1 LFYQTRN
8 TINEEIH
15 LRCDKKKSKLSV
27 FSRITMVSMITFG
40 ICVLFLVSTISAA
53 AAPPMV
59 FSAVIQNKHN
69 TPVQCTMSWASFGED
84 SPIDDDDTFTI
95 GRMESKTV
103 KNKEIDMGAWKM
115 SVPLKRI
122 QCGELL
128 VIAPFEGV
136 KSVEYFWKFS
146 IEQDT
151 IRSIGPQ
158 SQDR

>member
-1 LFYQTRN
+1 MKKLIYVLIRRNINLFF
-8 TINEEIH
+8 
-15 LRCDKKKSKLSV
+15 
-27 FSRITMVSMITFG
+27 FSRIKMVSMITFG
-40 ICVLFLVSTISAA
+40 ICVLFLVSTISAS

-59 FSAVIQNKHN
+59 FSAVIQNKQN
-69 TPVQCTMSWASFGED
+69 TPIQCTLSWASFGED

-95 GRMESKTV
+95 GSMESKTV

-122 QCGELL
+122 QCGEFL

-136 KSVEYFWKFS
+136 KSVEYLWEFS

-151 IRSIGPQ
+151 IRSIGPH
-158 SQDR
+158 SNDR